1 MNIMID
7 LPKKVTDYIIYDV
20 IPDSELNENPQV
32 LDDV

>member
-1 MNIMID
+1 MNIMIE
-7 LPKKVTDYIIYDV
+7 LPKKSDRLYDV